1 MPLYTVVTEGYDVT
15 VYRSRNAVYEDMAS
29 NGLCLKVDGDDEPTP
44 AKAKQ
49 IAPALS
55 SDCVVRL
62 WPEDGSDWTPRIER
76 HNK

>member
-1 MPLYTVVTEGYDVT
+1 MGQSKSAAWVKILSAAT
-15 VYRSRNAVYEDMAS
+15 DMAS
-29 NGLCLKVDGDDEPTP
+29 SGLSLKVDGDDEPTP

-62 WPEDGSDWTPRIER
+62 WPEDGSDWTHRIER

>member
-1 MPLYTVVTEGYDVT
+1 
-15 VYRSRNAVYEDMAS
+15 MAS
-29 NGLCLKVDGDDEPTP
+29 SGLSLKVDGDDEPTP

-62 WPEDGSDWTPRIER
+62 WPEDGSDWTHRIER